1 MCELAT
7 GWAQT
12 VTAINLAHL
21 RKLTGLDPAVD
32 SIRQIRVALPVKEVP
47 ECEQW
52 RLGLLDALLALRSE
66 RLRNKEDVISVIAQL
81 SSLCST

>member
-1 MCELAT
+1 MCELAS

-12 VTAINLAHL
+12 VTAINPEHL
-21 RKLTGLDPAVD
+21 RELTGLDPAVD
-32 SIRQIRVALPVKEVP
+32 LIRLIRQALPVKEVP

-66 RLRNKEDVISVIAQL
+66 RQKNNEEVKSIVAQL

>member
-1 MCELAT
+1 MCELAS

-32 SIRQIRVALPVKEVP
+32 SIRQIREALPVKEVP
-47 ECEQW
+47 VSEQW
-52 RLGLLDALLALRSE
+52 RLGLLDSLFALRSE
-66 RLRNKEDVISVIAQL
+66 KQQNKEDLKSVFAQL
-81 SSLCST
+81 